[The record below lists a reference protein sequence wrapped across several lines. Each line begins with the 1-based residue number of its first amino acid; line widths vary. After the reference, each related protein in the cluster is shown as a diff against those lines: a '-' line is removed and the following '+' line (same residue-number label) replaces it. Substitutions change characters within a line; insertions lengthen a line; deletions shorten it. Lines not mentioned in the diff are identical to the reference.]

1 MNIKEKMKSY
11 SFWMSLTSAVI
22 LVINLI
28 GQKYG
33 FVIDDGFISDLVTSL
48 CGVFVILGIIVL
60 PTNKNTSE
68 TKTITNQESNF
79 NSSEDLVDTTIYEN
93 VETPANLSSS
103 ENDIRD
109 EHIDIT
115 DKQSFIQDNCNND
128 NIKEIVSSSEIEILS
143 PEEQIMQ
150 ILNNPEKLEKL
161 NNLLNEIISKNTNE

>member
-22 LVINLI
+22 LVIKLI

-60 PTNKNTSE
+60 PTNKNTSQS
-68 TKTITNQESNF
+68 KNITNQDSNLKP
-79 NSSEDLVDTTIYEN
+79 SEEPADTTIN
-93 VETPANLSSS
+93 NIVETPANLSVP
-103 ENDIRD
+103 ENEPQI
-109 EHIDIT
+109 EHIEPANE
-115 DKQSFIQDNCNND
+115 QCFIHDNCNSD

-161 NNLLNEIISKNTNE
+161 SNLLNEIISKNTNE

>member
-22 LVINLI
+22 LVIKLI

-60 PTNKNTSE
+60 PTNKNSSE
-68 TKTITNQESNF
+68 TKINTTQEDGLNF
-79 NSSEDLVDTTIYEN
+79 SKDSIDTTTN
-93 VETPANLSSS
+93 ETIEESTNLSITEDKMPITQTNI
-103 ENDIRD
+103 EN
-109 EHIDIT
+109 E
-115 DKQSFIQDNCNND
+115 QSYIQDNCNGED
-128 NIKEIVSSSEIEILS
+128 IKEIVLSSENITTP
-143 PEEQIMQ
+143 PEEQILQ

-161 NNLLNEIISKNTNE
+161 NSLLNEIISKNTNE